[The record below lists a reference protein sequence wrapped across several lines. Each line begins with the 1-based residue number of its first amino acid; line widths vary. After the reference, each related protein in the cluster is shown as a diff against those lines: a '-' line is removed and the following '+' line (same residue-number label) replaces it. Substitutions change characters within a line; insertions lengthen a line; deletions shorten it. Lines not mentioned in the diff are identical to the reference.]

1 MNTINLNGTFKL
13 KYYEPNAFHIEE
25 TLKPDFY
32 PDDWISTSV
41 PEDVKTA
48 LRRYGYIDGHYYG
61 KDLQREVW
69 IEEKDWVYYRTFW
82 VDQKEENAEACL
94 SFQGIDT
101 VARVWLNGTE
111 LGVCG
116 NMFLQYDF
124 DVTQA
129 LFWGEENQLVVQ
141 VLSPV
146 HYTKNMDRTGIYP
159 KDDTTRML
167 LRKSQMNWGWDFC
180 GHCLTTGIW
189 KPVEIKFREAAHLKH
204 VLLATEALEEA
215 GARLRL
221 QWQIAGNAQEETKLE
236 IAVEIMGDEPVF
248 CRKFPAKEGE
258 GCSFLLEHPRLWW
271 PRPYGEAYLYRVRI
285 RLQDGAKLLDQQEF
299 RFGIR
304 TVKLIQERD
313 AGGRSFIF
321 SINGKRLFIRGAN
334 WVPLNCIYGEIRD
347 EEYDLP
353 VKRIVDSNLS
363 MIRIWGGG
371 IYESQHFLDLCDE
384 NGIMVFQDMM
394 LACGIY
400 PQNGEFLK
408 AVYEEAKTIVRNL
421 FNRTCIVLWS
431 ADNELDEAYRWENL
445 LSEFQ
450 KNKVNRIAVK
460 AGVTEQDPYRP
471 FLVSSPASP
480 FADEEGGDDPNS
492 DRQGDMHLYLP
503 RFEKEGEYYY
513 KKILEYAPRFLS
525 EFGFSSLP
533 WEPTYYGFNY
543 KREHLELERNPWLA
557 HLSWLRDCGAETDDS
572 KLIYATQFT
581 HAQGLKYW
589 LEYLRTL
596 KYHCGGMLYWKF
608 NDPIAP
614 NRGDMLFPSLMS
626 CVDFRGLP
634 KLAYYYARRAYNDK
648 ILAFR
653 EDLDENLHIYGCNE
667 TEEAWCATLTVSIKT
682 YDGETLWSRQT
693 SSRLE
698 CDASSRLYTVSAAER
713 SAFPIHSCYVCAEL
727 AAKEGRLK
735 NTFHLTEI
743 GEWNRVVMKKANL
756 QAEIKDGG
764 KGCLE
769 ITIRT
774 DTFVQDV
781 TIEVLDQDVF
791 YSDNCFSL
799 EQGESAVIRAR
810 LPETFSGRGHL
821 RIRAWPADDI
831 CRSFAVST

>member
-1 MNTINLNGTFKL
+1 MDIINLNGTFKL
-13 KYYEPNAFHIEE
+13 KYYEPDTFHIGE
-25 TLKPDFY
+25 TLKPNFY
-32 PDDWISTSV
+32 PDDWMNTSV

-48 LRRYGYIDGHYYG
+48 LKRYGYIDGYYYG
-61 KDLQREVW
+61 KNLQEERW

-82 VDQKEENAEACL
+82 VDQREKDLEACL
-94 SFQGIDT
+94 IFQGIDT
-101 VARVWLNGTE
+101 VARIWLNGRE
-111 LGVCG
+111 LGMCS
-116 NMFLQYDF
+116 NMFLQYGF
-124 DVTQA
+124 DVTQS
-129 LFWGEENQLVVQ
+129 LLWGEENQLVVQ

-146 HYTKNMDRTGIYP
+146 RYTKAMDRTDIYP

-189 KPVEIKFREAAHLKH
+189 KPVTIEFRENARLEHA
-204 VLLATEALEEA
+204 LLATETLLEA

-221 QWQIAGNAQEETKLE
+221 QCRIAGNEAEKERLRIT
-236 IAVEIMGDEPVF
+236 VELMGEEPVF
-248 CRKFPAKEGE
+248 YREFSAREGE
-258 GCSFLLEHPRLWW
+258 DCSFLLNRPRLWW
-271 PRPYGEAYLYRVRI
+271 PRPYGEAYLYQVRI
-285 RLQDGAKLLDQQEF
+285 RLIDGAELLDQQEF

-304 TVKLIQERD
+304 TVTLIQERD
-313 AGGRSFIF
+313 FGGRSFLF

-347 EEYDLP
+347 EDYELP

-371 IYESQHFLDLCDE
+371 IYEARHFLDLCDE

-400 PQNGEFLK
+400 PQNEVFLK

-421 FNRTCIVLWS
+421 YNRTCIVLWS

-471 FLVSSPASP
+471 FLISSPASP
-480 FADEEGGDDPNS
+480 FSDEEGGDDPNS
-492 DRQGDMHLYLP
+492 DKQGDMHLYLP
-503 RFEKEGEYYY
+503 RFEKEGEHYY
-513 KKILEYAPRFLS
+513 KKILEYKPRFLS

-533 WEPTYYGFNY
+533 WEPSYYSFNY
-543 KREHLELERNPWLA
+543 KRECLELERNPWLA
-557 HLSWLRDCGAETDDS
+557 HLSWLRDCGSAKDEA

-614 NRGDMLFPSLMS
+614 NRENMLFPSLMS

-634 KLAYYYARRAYNDK
+634 KLAYYYARRAYEDK

-653 EDLDENLHIYGCNE
+653 EDLEGKLHIYGCNE
-667 TEEAWCATLTVSIKT
+667 TEEAWSGTLTVSIRT
-682 YDGETLWSRQT
+682 YGGETLWSRQT
-693 SSRLE
+693 GARLE
-698 CDASSRLYTVSAAER
+698 CDAATLMDTVSADER
-713 SAFPIHSCYVCAEL
+713 NAFPLHSCYVRAEFE
-727 AAKEGRLK
+727 AKEGRLK

-743 GEWNRVVMKKANL
+743 GEWDQVEMKKANL
-756 QAEIKDGG
+756 QAEIKEAEP
-764 KGCLE
+764 GCLE

-774 DTFVQDV
+774 NTFVQDV
-781 TIEVLDQDVF
+781 TVEILDQNIF

-799 EQGESAVIRAR
+799 EPGEAAVIRAR
-810 LPETFSGRGHL
+810 PSESFGGRGHL

-831 CRSFAVST
+831 CRSFTVSV